1 MNSPLDS
8 MMTKDEQKILGFVGI
23 FMILGMLLYYS
34 GISALYTDQSQS
46 QQEALKQV
54 TQMDSI
60 YLIDIRTASAQ
71 ELTMLSGIGEKRA
84 LDIIAY
90 RERKQFESPEELLNI
105 KGIGAK
111 TYLNMQPM
119 LLTFGTAGSGVKD
132 KQKLSAV
139 QNPELIS
146 EANSASIDKQE
157 LDGTGNIA
165 KKERIGKK
173 SSVKADNTIINL
185 NTASKQD
192 LMSLDGIGEVKAD
205 AIISYRNQIG
215 KFTSI
220 EQLLDV
226 KGIGT
231 KTLEKNRQRLS
242 L

>member
-54 TQMDSI
+54 TQKDSI

-90 RERKQFESPEELLNI
+90 RESKQFESPEELLNI

-119 LLTFGTAGSGVKD
+119 LLAFGTAGSGVKD

-146 EANSASIDKQE
+146 VANSASIDKQE

-192 LMSLDGIGEVKAD
+192 FMSLDGIGEVKAD